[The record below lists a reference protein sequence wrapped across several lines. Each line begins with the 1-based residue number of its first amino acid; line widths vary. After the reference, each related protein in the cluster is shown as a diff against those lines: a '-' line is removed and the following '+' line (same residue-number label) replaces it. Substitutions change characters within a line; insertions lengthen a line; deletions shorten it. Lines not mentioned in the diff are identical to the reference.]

1 MASGRGRGR
10 GRGTGMPV
18 EPSRNEEEQGAV
30 TKVENIIVQRQT
42 VGSRAASVA
51 EEETKAAVEAIAATQ
66 QAHQQLTYEQLNSFW
81 DDHQALRRDTSM
93 DFEVQQQRQD
103 ELRQQLNDQRRL
115 IDLQQDMLQ
124 QAAVAVNQ
132 QSEEIGELM
141 ETILSPRRRSRW
153 GHFAESG
160 AVDAEMED
168 EVDTKMPPGV
178 MSGGIVAG
186 GNLPTPPVYKG
197 CTKREKRE
205 FMDRYLSF
213 QRRLQALGEGTGR
226 SIALIPIGACVDHN
240 TLISICMFEVK
251 KRADEMTEQDWKN
264 YFLAAKVPNGADYT
278 AIETAIKSLS
288 MDIGTKDGESRVLKL
303 LTDFQDKLGGQDMD
317 TFMFDETKLCIK
329 LSCRAIRPTTLKL
342 SVENDLQKER
352 CKKLRSDITQF
363 VDWLIQRVSAFL
375 TFESSLPKTFHANEE
390 GNKTKNKKAHAA
402 VARAGNSRNQC
413 LKYGA
418 RDHGVFKC
426 PDVKPDEAKKLW
438 YEFKKRRQT
447 PKYTGKKDKAAKT
460 DSSVGHINPPKSIG
474 AAVSDKHDSW
484 IAASVGGV
492 PAKITLDTGADC
504 TVVSSLF
511 VQKLENASGNFK
523 LTKLDQP
530 VTLLPF
536 SNETMKI
543 ENEVQFDL
551 SIPTDCG
558 VLVLRNSRL
567 GSPNNLYHA
576 VWAIFYCPGV
586 MKTLGF
592 DQHEMLA
599 QARRHSPEYEVRG
612 VVVRRSAEED
622 NLEPLENVQFLPA
635 LDGEPREEEAAVL
648 KILQRNMDDALESG
662 ASRAYVSRTWDV
674 L

>member
-1 MASGRGRGR
+1 
-10 GRGTGMPV
+10 MPI

-81 DDHQALRRDTSM
+81 DDHQALRRDTGM

-132 QSEEIGELM
+132 QSEEIGELT

-153 GHFAESG
+153 GLFAESG

-197 CTKREKRE
+197 CTKREKRD
-205 FMDRYLSF
+205 FMDRHLSF

-264 YFLAAKVPNGADYT
+264 YFLAAKLPNGADYT
-278 AIETAIKSLS
+278 AIETAIKSQS
-288 MDIGTKDGESRVLKL
+288 MDIGTKDGQIRRSRHGYL
-303 LTDFQDKLGGQDMD
+303 
-317 TFMFDETKLCIK
+317 ETKLCIK

-447 PKYTGKKDKAAKT
+447 LNTPARVASGAANSREKAEDKAAKT
-460 DSSVGHINPPKSIG
+460 GSSVGHINPPKSIG

-662 ASRAYVSRTWDV
+662 ASRAYVSRTRDV

>member
-352 CKKLRSDITQF
+352 CKKLRSDIT
-363 VDWLIQRVSAFL
+363 
-375 TFESSLPKTFHANEE
+375 
-390 GNKTKNKKAHAA
+390 
-402 VARAGNSRNQC
+402 
-413 LKYGA
+413 
-418 RDHGVFKC
+418 
-426 PDVKPDEAKKLW
+426 
-438 YEFKKRRQT
+438 
-447 PKYTGKKDKAAKT
+447 
-460 DSSVGHINPPKSIG
+460 
-474 AAVSDKHDSW
+474 
-484 IAASVGGV
+484 
-492 PAKITLDTGADC
+492 
-504 TVVSSLF
+504 
-511 VQKLENASGNFK
+511 
-523 LTKLDQP
+523 
-530 VTLLPF
+530 
-536 SNETMKI
+536 
-543 ENEVQFDL
+543 
-551 SIPTDCG
+551 
-558 VLVLRNSRL
+558 
-567 GSPNNLYHA
+567 
-576 VWAIFYCPGV
+576 
-586 MKTLGF
+586 
-592 DQHEMLA
+592 
-599 QARRHSPEYEVRG
+599 
-612 VVVRRSAEED
+612 
-622 NLEPLENVQFLPA
+622 
-635 LDGEPREEEAAVL
+635 
-648 KILQRNMDDALESG
+648 
-662 ASRAYVSRTWDV
+662 
-674 L
+674 